1 MLGTFHIY
9 LSFYGSISYIM
20 AGFAIQHLLKLIY
33 AEDTVPHILFGKA
46 FARATQAHLITTGV
60 LSTLHIGNVRNNDFS
75 LNVDAEYFAM
85 KFHET
90 LNGKEELSKL
100 ARIMD
105 EILTKKIASDDL
117 TMLHDHIINILE
129 KL

>member
-1 MLGTFHIY
+1 MLGTFHIC

-20 AGFAIQHLLKLIY
+20 AGSGIQPLLKLIY

-46 FARATQAHLITTGV
+46 FARATQAHLITTCV
-60 LSTLHIGNVRNNDFS
+60 LSALHIGNVRNNDFS

-90 LNGKEELSKL
+90 LNVKEELSKL

-105 EILTKKIASDDL
+105 EVLTKKIASDDL

>member
-20 AGFAIQHLLKLIY
+20 AGSGIQPLLKLIY

-46 FARATQAHLITTGV
+46 RATQAHLITTGV
-60 LSTLHIGNVRNNDFS
+60 LSALHIGNVCNNDFS

-90 LNGKEELSKL
+90 LNVKEELSKL
-100 ARIMD
+100 ARVMD
-105 EILTKKIASDDL
+105 EVLTKKIASDDL

>member
-1 MLGTFHIY
+1 ML
-9 LSFYGSISYIM
+9 S
-20 AGFAIQHLLKLIY
+20 A
-33 AEDTVPHILFGKA
+33 
-46 FARATQAHLITTGV
+46 
-60 LSTLHIGNVRNNDFS
+60 LHIGNVRNNDFS

-90 LNGKEELSKL
+90 LNGKEKLSKL
-100 ARIMD
+100 AKIMD